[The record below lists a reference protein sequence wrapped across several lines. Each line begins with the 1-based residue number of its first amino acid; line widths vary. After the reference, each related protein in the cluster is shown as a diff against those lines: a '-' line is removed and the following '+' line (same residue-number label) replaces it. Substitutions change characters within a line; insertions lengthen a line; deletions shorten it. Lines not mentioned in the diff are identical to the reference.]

1 MEMLGQNNILFK
13 DIFPNYEI
21 FSNWW
26 IGTGL
31 ADYDG
36 VNYSVPERITFT
48 LIANQYNC
56 SHVAYSLE
64 GFYQHFANDIYTYYK
79 EFEETTKTINE
90 LMSLTDDEI
99 SIADQ
104 MVINMAVVP
113 EETSSTDVETVDYIS
128 QQQKTISKKGKLQ
141 VKKEQLSNKRS
152 YTVKTFLKRFKHLF
166 INILSPAYNFV
177 VAEPE
182 GE

>member
-1 MEMLGQNNILFK
+1 MEMLGHSNILFK
-13 DIFPNYEI
+13 NIFPTYES
-21 FSNWW
+21 FFEWW
-26 IGTGL
+26 ATTGL
-31 ADYDG
+31 ADFNG
-36 VNYSVPERITFT
+36 VNYSAPSRVTFT

-56 SHVAYSLE
+56 SHIAYSLE

-104 MVINMAVVP
+104 MIINMAVVP
-113 EETSSTDVETVDYIS
+113 EETSSTDVESVDYIS

-141 VKKEQLSNKRS
+141 IKKEQLSSKRS
-152 YTVKTFLKRFKHLF
+152 YTVRTFLKRFKHLF
-166 INILSPAYNFV
+166 INVLSPAYNFV
-177 VAEPE
+177 VSEPE